1 LVVVAAVALVS
12 ALAIIA
18 IPVLVAAH
26 PRITT
31 TITWSREIS
40 RIVDRRC
47 VRCHRPD
54 GEGPMSLTTWSEARP
69 WAKAIKE
76 EVLARRMPPW
86 NAVRGY
92 GAFANDPSL
101 SPFEID
107 LIAAWADGGAPRGD
121 DRDLLRAPPA
131 QPLTRSQ
138 HEARP
143 DVTSLTLPCGQ
154 SAMRRGGVLV
164 GLRPEGGEA
173 SESIGVALRAPGRP
187 PEILLLVRDY
197 DPERPT
203 TYWLAHPERVG
214 RGTTLTV
221 TSSTRG
227 CRLAALVSRDPQRQ
241 AR

>member
-1 LVVVAAVALVS
+1 MLAGIAL
-12 ALAIIA
+12 LAA
-18 IPVLVAAH
+18 IPVFVAAH

-101 SPFEID
+101 SPFEVD

-121 DRDLLRAPPA
+121 DRDLPPTQPT

-138 HEARP
+138 GEARP
-143 DVTSLTLPCGQ
+143 DVTSLALSCGQ
-154 SAMRRGGVLV
+154 SAIRRRGVLM
-164 GLRPEGGEA
+164 GLRPEGGEPA
-173 SESIGVALRAPGRP
+173 ESFGVALRAPGRA
-187 PEILLLVRDY
+187 PEILLLVRGY
-197 DPERPT
+197 DPERRT

-221 TSSTRG
+221 TSSTPG
-227 CRLAALVSRDPQRQ
+227 CRLAALISRDPQRQ
-241 AR
+241 AH

>member
-1 LVVVAAVALVS
+1 MDWLPRLVVAGIALLV
-12 ALAIIA
+12 A
-18 IPVLVAAH
+18 IPVVVAAH

-47 VRCHRPD
+47 ARCHRPD
-54 GEGPMSLTTWSEARP
+54 GEAPMSLTTWSEARP

-101 SPFEID
+101 SAFEVD

-121 DRDLLRAPPA
+121 DRDLPPA
-131 QPLTRSQ
+131 QPAQPLPRSP
-138 HEARP
+138 HDARP
-143 DVTSLTLPCGQ
+143 NVTPLALPCGQ
-154 SAMRRGGVLV
+154 SAIRRGGVLR
-164 GLRPEGGEA
+164 GLRPEGSEPA
-173 SESIGVALRAPGRP
+173 ESIGVALRAPGRP

-197 DPERPT
+197 DPERRT

-227 CRLAALVSRDPQRQ
+227 CRLAALVSRDPRRQ

>member
-1 LVVVAAVALVS
+1 
-12 ALAIIA
+12 
-18 IPVLVAAH
+18 
-26 PRITT
+26 
-31 TITWSREIS
+31 
-40 RIVDRRC
+40 
-47 VRCHRPD
+47 
-54 GEGPMSLTTWSEARP
+54 MSLATWSEARP

-101 SPFEID
+101 SAFEID

-121 DRDLLRAPPA
+121 NRDLLAA
-131 QPLTRSQ
+131 QPTQPPMRSRD
-138 HEARP
+138 EARP
-143 DVTSLTLPCGQ
+143 NVTSLALPCGP
-154 SAMRRGGVLV
+154 SAIRRGGVLM
-164 GLRPEGGEA
+164 GLRPEGGEPI
-173 SESIGVALRAPGRP
+173 ESIGVALRAPGRP

-197 DPERPT
+197 DPERRT

-227 CRLAALVSRDPQRQ
+227 CRLAALVSHDPQHQ

>member
-1 LVVVAAVALVS
+1 VLV
-12 ALAIIA
+12 A
-18 IPVLVAAH
+18 IPVVSGAH

-54 GEGPMSLTTWSEARP
+54 GEGRMPLTTWSEARP
-69 WAKAIKE
+69 WARAIKE

-92 GAFANDPSL
+92 GALANDPSL
-101 SPFEID
+101 SAFEID

-121 DRDLLRAPPA
+121 ERDLPQTP
-131 QPLTRSQ
+131 PLTERAN
-138 HEARP
+138 EERLN
-143 DVTSLTLPCGQ
+143 VTSLALPCGQ
-154 SAMRRGGVLV
+154 SAIPRGAVLM
-164 GLRPEGGEA
+164 GLRPEGSKA
-173 SESIGVALRAPGRP
+173 AESIGVALRAPGGA

-197 DPERPT
+197 DPERRT
-203 TYWLAHPERVG
+203 TYWLARPARVAS
-214 RGTTLTV
+214 GTKLTV
-221 TSSTRG
+221 TSSTRD
-227 CRLAALVSRDPQRQ
+227 CRLAALISRQPKSQ

>member
-1 LVVVAAVALVS
+1 VAFRPGVL
-12 ALAIIA
+12 ALAGIALLAA
-18 IPVLVAAH
+18 IPAFVAAH

-31 TITWSREIS
+31 PITWSREIS

-101 SPFEID
+101 SAFEVD

-121 DRDLLRAPPA
+121 DRDLPRAPP
-131 QPLTRSQ
+131 LTQRGD
-138 HEARP
+138 EERP
-143 DVTSLTLPCGQ
+143 NVTSLALRCGQ
-154 SAMRRGGVLV
+154 SPMPRGAVLV
-164 GLRPEGGEA
+164 GLRPESGEPA
-173 SESIGVALRAPGRP
+173 ESIGVALRIPAGA

-197 DPERPT
+197 DPERRT
-203 TYWLAHPERVG
+203 TYWLARPERVA
-214 RGTTLTV
+214 RGAQLTV
-221 TSSTRG
+221 TSSTRD
-227 CRLAALVSRDPQRQ
+227 CHLTALISREPQRQ